1 MKSVSL
7 SGLTRL
13 SFISIIL
20 FLICNILSA
29 QPLMETIINI
39 ALEHNPQIVSAKAD
53 YEATALLSKN
63 GGAAFAPGLS
73 LSGSETTE
81 DNYSASVTYSQ
92 PLPGGTAL
100 QFTGSYDYSSVQMQG
115 TRIESKNPRLLLSLN
130 QSLFPFWMAGKF
142 TDPKILSYRL
152 QEQYYFNQLQYSK
165 QNVVMNVIQN
175 CIYAVIE
182 YKKIESIYNSI
193 NLVQLQYEALNE
205 LKQSGGANEAQ
216 LVELDNSKWSYELE
230 LLSARANYWG
240 YIQKIKSLCYTDCD
254 FLVEEQI
261 CNLIP
266 KEYTADDFI
275 GFYKAIAEYDSD
287 PYAAALKLKIML
299 EENNIINEKQN
310 NAPVLGISASVPYNT
325 DNKKLGDWTLGI
337 SIDFSPLFSS
347 LTGHNLKRAEIG
359 LQSARAVYEAY
370 LEQKQFLKSQYDS
383 ILTDY
388 EKQINKTNELIEKYQ
403 LQVNDKAQQLE
414 QGIITRLDYESEK
427 IRLENCRLTF
437 ESLLLNVW
445 LYKVLRELTL

>member
-1 MKSVSL
+1 MKRSVFVL
-7 SGLTRL
+7 FMGLFCTNIFSQNNLEEVIRTTL
-13 SFISIIL
+13 E
-20 FLICNILSA
+20 NNHQILS
-29 QPLMETIINI
+29 
-39 ALEHNPQIVSAKAD
+39 SKAD
-53 YEATALLSKN
+53 YEAAALLSKN
-63 GGAAFAPGLS
+63 GGAAFAPGVS

-100 QFTGSYDYSSVQMQG
+100 QFAGSYDYSSVQMQG
-115 TRIESKNPRLLLSLN
+115 TRIESKNPRLSLSLN

-142 TDPKILSYRL
+142 QDPKVISYKL
-152 QEQYYFNQLQYSK
+152 QEQYCFNQLQYSK
-165 QNVVMNVIQN
+165 QNIIIDIIQN
-175 CIYAVIE
+175 CVYAVIE

-193 NLVQLQYEALNE
+193 NLVQLQYEALSE

-216 LVELDNSKWSYELE
+216 LVELDNSRWSYELE
-230 LLSARANYWG
+230 LLSARANYLG

-287 PYAAALKLKIML
+287 PYAAALKLKVML

-310 NAPVLGISASVPYNT
+310 NAPVLGFSASVPYDT
-325 DNKKLGDWTLGI
+325 DNDKIGDWTLGL

-347 LTGHNLKRAEIG
+347 LTGRNLERAEIG

-370 LEQKQFLKSQYDS
+370 LEQKQFLKTQYDA
-383 ILTDY
+383 ILTVY
-388 EKQINKTNELIEKYQ
+388 EKQIIKTNELIEKYQ
-403 LQVNDKAQQLE
+403 LQVSDKAQQLE

-445 LYKVLRELTL
+445 LYKVLREFTL

>member
-1 MKSVSL
+1 MKKKISVIL
-7 SGLTRL
+7 LILTCNNIFSQNYL
-13 SFISIIL
+13 KEVISI
-20 FLICNILSA
+20 
-29 QPLMETIINI
+29 
-39 ALEHNPQIVSAKAD
+39 ALRNNPQILSAKAD
-53 YEATALLSKN
+53 YEAAALLSKN
-63 GGAAFAPGLS
+63 GGGAFTPGLS
-73 LSGSETTE
+73 LSGSETTK
-81 DNYSASVTYSQ
+81 DNYSASLTYNQ

-100 QFTGSYDYSSVQMQG
+100 QFSGSYDYSSVQMQE
-115 TRIESKNPRLLLSLN
+115 TRIERKTPRLSLSVN

-165 QNVVMNVIQN
+165 QNIMMDVIQN
-175 CIYAVIE
+175 CVYAVIE
-182 YKKIESIYNSI
+182 NKKIESLQNSI
-193 NLVQLQYEALNE
+193 KLVQLQYDALIE
-205 LKQSGGANEAQ
+205 LKKSGGANEAQ
-216 LVELDNSKWSYELE
+216 LVELDNSRWSYELE
-230 LLSARANYWG
+230 LLSARANYLG

-261 CNLIP
+261 CNLIS

-310 NAPVLGISASVPYNT
+310 NAPVLGFSAIVPYDT
-325 DNKKLGDWTLGI
+325 DNKKIGDWTLGL

-414 QGIITRLDYESEK
+414 QGIITKLDYESEK

-445 LYKVLRELTL
+445 LYKVLREFAL

>member
-1 MKSVSL
+1 MKKFFFVIL
-7 SGLTRL
+7 L
-13 SFISIIL
+13 IL
-20 FLICNILSA
+20 FSNNIFSQAYLEEVIS
-29 QPLMETIINI
+29 T
-39 ALEHNPQIVSAKAD
+39 ALQKNPQILSAKAD
-53 YEATALLSKN
+53 YEASLLLSKN
-63 GGAAFAPGLS
+63 GGGSFAPGLS

-81 DNYSASVTYSQ
+81 DNYSASLTYSQ

-100 QFTGSYDYSSVQMQG
+100 QFTGSYEYSSVQMQG

-142 TDPKILSYRL
+142 QDPKVLSYKL

-165 QNVVMNVIQN
+165 QNIIIDIIQN
-175 CIYAVIE
+175 CVYAVIE

-193 NLVQLQYEALNE
+193 NLTQLQYEALNE
-205 LKQSGGANEAQ
+205 LKQSGGANNSQ

-230 LLSARANYWG
+230 LLSAQANYWG
-240 YIQKIKSLCYTDCD
+240 YIQKIKSLCYAEYDL
-254 FLVEEQI
+254 FEKVQI

-275 GFYKAIAEYDSD
+275 GFYKDIAEYDSD
-287 PYAAALKLKIML
+287 PYTAALKLKIML

-310 NAPVLGISASVPYNT
+310 GAPVLGISASVPYNT

-347 LTGHNLKRAEIG
+347 LIGCNLKRAEIG
-359 LQSARAVYEAY
+359 LQSARAIYEAY
-370 LEQKQFLKSQYDS
+370 LEQKCFLREQYNS
-383 ILTDY
+383 ILSDY
-388 EKQINKTNELIEKYQ
+388 EKQINETNELIEKYK

-414 QGIITRLDYESEK
+414 QGIITKLDYESEK
-427 IRLENCRLTF
+427 IRLDNCRLTF

-445 LYKVLRELTL
+445 LYKVLREFTL